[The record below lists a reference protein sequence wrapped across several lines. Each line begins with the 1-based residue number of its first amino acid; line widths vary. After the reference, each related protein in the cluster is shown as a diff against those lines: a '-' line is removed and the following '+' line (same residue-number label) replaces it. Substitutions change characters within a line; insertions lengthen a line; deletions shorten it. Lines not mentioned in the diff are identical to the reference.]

1 MFDDPTE
8 ISCPTCETPN
18 PIEILYGL
26 PSPEMVDAEA
36 MGTISLGGS
45 ATQGDD
51 PAYQCRQCGERFGT
65 V

>member
-1 MFDDPTE
+1 M
-8 ISCPTCETPN
+8 
-18 PIEILYGL
+18 
-26 PSPEMVDAEA
+26 MDAEA